1 MARFPQIRVHF
12 RLETAGFLAALAA
25 ALLFSTSPAAAEEL
39 TFFAGAGLRQPTD
52 VLVARFERQ
61 TGHRIL
67 TIYDGGGRLLTR
79 IQASGRGDLFM
90 PGARFF
96 IDRLEEAGSIRTVH
110 PLVAHTAVVGVALHA
125 KERIHSFED
134 LAKPGIR
141 LALGDPKAMAFGR
154 TARAMIQ
161 RAGLETEILENVVV
175 YGGTVKQ
182 LALYVARGEVDASII
197 GRADAFQYSDRI
209 HRIPIPKAYF
219 EPETIAV
226 AVLESTRH
234 PDIAARFCEFMAS
247 DEALAVFREFGFLPL
262 EE

>member
-1 MARFPQIRVHF
+1 MSCLPQTKIRLH
-12 RLETAGFLAALAA
+12 LKTAGFLAALAA
-25 ALLFSTSPAAAEEL
+25 VVLFSTLPAAAEEL

-52 VLVARFERQ
+52 VLVARFESQ
-61 TGHRIL
+61 TGHHVF
-67 TIYDGGGRLLTR
+67 TSYDGSGRLLAR

-90 PGARFF
+90 PGALFF
-96 IDRLEEAGSIRTVH
+96 IDRLREAGSIRTMH

-125 KERIHSFED
+125 KERIQTFKD

-161 RAGLETEILENVVV
+161 RAGMETEILENVVV